1 MIELNSKTQEDFLNR
16 EWVQRL
22 LDAGVDMSDAKYCL
36 VKAKYE
42 RDPDTNYPLDQHYY
56 IGYNIPKGIWKGD
69 CFNDS
74 LFNEVCP
81 TYTASELLHKLPDM
95 VFRTIDGEQYAGPL
109 VLRKVLFSHI
119 AYYALRNDK
128 EKENVEYLSTSSDSL
143 VEALA
148 SLLIHYYTQ
157 IKIA

>member
-22 LDAGVDMSDAKYCL
+22 LDAGVDMSDAKYSIAARSGDNKDYVFSKSSFDKMDVFMASKWL
-36 VKAKYE
+36 
-42 RDPDTNYPLDQHYY
+42 
-56 IGYNIPKGIWKGD
+56 NII
-69 CFNDS
+69 
-74 LFNEVCP
+74 P

-95 VFRTIDGEQYAGPL
+95 VFRTIDSEKYAGPL

-143 VEALA
+143 VKALA
-148 SLLIHYYTQ
+148 SLLIHYYTK
-157 IKIA
+157 IKVE